1 MKSIAVAGGLYRETC
16 AWPSWN
22 HLYGSGGRAAV
33 ALGGGAAL
41 VEFHTYAS
49 EEAAETFAAYAQVYG
64 VSVRRHATGQTV
76 AFDYVHTLSP
86 PVIKPI
92 PLRITRN
99 DPFDVQSEC
108 ILRFGMMEGSAR
120 VIADRCV
127 YDPQSAF
134 SPEAFE
140 ANGSKADRLA
150 IVGNAGEIRTLGG
163 SPDVDI
169 GAAALLEKGVELVIA
184 KDGPR
189 GARLFRK
196 QGSVSIPAF
205 LSDNVWTLGS
215 GDVFAA
221 AFAAGWAL
229 EDLDAAEAAEAASVA
244 VSEYANSMSLP
255 MRDIAAL
262 AAEKRT
268 EVRTVPGEV
277 YLAGPFF
284 DMAQLWL
291 VDEARRCLSQA
302 GLKVFSPV
310 HDVGHGAASEVV
322 QKDIDAISRC
332 DLMFA
337 LLNGIDAGTIF
348 EVGYARAIGK
358 PVYALAQSVPS
369 EDLKMLE
376 GSGCLIFSDFVTAVH
391 HAAWRR

>member
-1 MKSIAVAGGLYRETC
+1 MMSLAVAGGLYRETC

-33 ALGGGAAL
+33 ALGGRAAP
-41 VEFHTYAS
+41 VEFHTYAN
-49 EEAAETFAAYAQVYG
+49 EEAAEAFAAYAQVYS
-64 VSVRRHATGQTV
+64 VNVRRHATEQTV

-99 DPFDVQSEC
+99 DPFDVEAEC

-120 VIADRCV
+120 VVADRCV

-134 SPEAFE
+134 SPEPFE
-140 ANGSKADRLA
+140 VNGSKAARLA

-163 SPDVDI
+163 SPEVDTA
-169 GAAALLEKGVELVIA
+169 AAALLEKGAELVIA

-189 GARLFRK
+189 GATLFRV
-196 QGSVSIPAF
+196 QGAVSIPAF
-205 LSDNVWTLGS
+205 LSDTVWTLGS

-221 AFAAGWAL
+221 AFTAGWAV
-229 EDLDAAEAAEAASVA
+229 EGLDAVDAARGASVA
-244 VSEYANSMSLP
+244 VSDYANSMSLP
-255 MRDIAAL
+255 MRDIAIL
-262 AAEKRT
+262 AAEVRT
-268 EVRTVPGEV
+268 EVRSVAGEV

-284 DMAQLWL
+284 DMSQLWL

-302 GLKVFSPV
+302 GLNVFSPV
-310 HDVGHGAASEVV
+310 HDVGHGVASAVV
-322 QKDIDAISRC
+322 EKDIEAIKRC
-332 DLMFA
+332 DLVFA
-337 LLNGIDAGTIF
+337 LLNGVDAGTLF
-348 EVGYARAIGK
+348 EVGYARALGK

-376 GSGCLIFSDFVTAVH
+376 GSGCVIFSDFVTAVH